1 MSDPSRASLPERLF
15 VAYFAALPL
24 LWMLGLVLP
33 LALLLVFGILAV
45 FVRDRR
51 ALDLAWPWWMVG
63 VCQLIS
69 SAFNLVETGQ
79 PIWMIARHVLAS
91 YVLGWFLFGAAIAV
105 GASGLVRP
113 EALLKSVA
121 RIGLYCVSLAVVLY
135 PLAFLQGE
143 RYLHVL
149 TPIGRLLP
157 VSLPSTSFFFGM
169 LLYNWEELSGAL
181 LPRLSLLFPWTTA
194 MGFGGL
200 CMVLVALND
209 PERRRCRIGVASGT
223 FMVLASMGRLAAF
236 NLVACVALRSFLAWP
251 RRVQMLALSAAAMLA
266 LAVPTVSIVWLGSP
280 LAFREKLEDDFNA
293 MRPSATRSRD
303 LVYEASWDG
312 FYQAP
317 LLGHGWPGEAVYPED
332 FPQVMQG
339 GGTMV
344 PGSHS
349 TTIGLLY
356 LGGIVTF
363 AAFLFALART
373 IAIAVRSSASSESRE
388 TRRDTIA
395 LLAAIGLTG
404 LGEGIYSLVVPT
416 LYAFLWAGIA
426 LGGASVAAAPQPV
439 SSLPPGGI
447 ALRRFRDTLA
457 LQPS

>member
-1 MSDPSRASLPERLF
+1 
-15 VAYFAALPL
+15 
-24 LWMLGLVLP
+24 
-33 LALLLVFGILAV
+33 
-45 FVRDRR
+45 
-51 ALDLAWPWWMVG
+51 
-63 VCQLIS
+63 
-69 SAFNLVETGQ
+69 
-79 PIWMIARHVLAS
+79 
-91 YVLGWFLFGAAIAV
+91 
-105 GASGLVRP
+105 
-113 EALLKSVA
+113 
-121 RIGLYCVSLAVVLY
+121 
-135 PLAFLQGE
+135 
-143 RYLHVL
+143 
-149 TPIGRLLP
+149 
-157 VSLPSTSFFFGM
+157 
-169 LLYNWEELSGAL
+169 
-181 LPRLSLLFPWTTA
+181 

-200 CMVLVALND
+200 CMVLIAVND
-209 PERRRCRIGVASGT
+209 PERRRRRFGVASGA

-236 NLVACVALRSFLAWP
+236 NLVACLALRTYLCWT
-251 RRVQMLALSAAAMLA
+251 RRVQVLALSAAAMLA

-280 LAFREKLEDDFNA
+280 LAFRERLEDDFNA

-373 IAIAVRSSASSESRE
+373 IAIAVRSAPSPES
-388 TRRDTIA
+388 RRDTIA

-416 LYAFLWAGIA
+416 LYAFLWVGVA
-426 LGGASVAAAPQPV
+426 LGGASRAPAPDAAIAPNRRGIALPLPSAPLAPQP
-439 SSLPPGGI
+439 S
-447 ALRRFRDTLA
+447 
-457 LQPS
+457 